1 MTIFIDC
8 YDRICMIE
16 EGADCNIL
24 LKELNEGSRTA
35 FDLLFLRYQP
45 KVLAFLKTCTGD
57 EEQAR
62 DIAQDI
68 FFNIW
73 KDRTKLSGIR
83 SFEGYLFQMAR
94 FSLYNYFD
102 HLDVVKKYV
111 EEGKKHPEGTACGP
125 EDKLKERQ
133 VRTVIAETVRKM
145 PQRRREIFVMSRYGG
160 YSNDEI
166 AERLNISKR
175 TVENHL
181 TAALSVLRHAL
192 KYLLCVI
199 APLAY
204 FIYG

>member
-1 MTIFIDC
+1 MQKDSS
-8 YDRICMIE
+8 
-16 EGADCNIL
+16 IL
-24 LKELNEGSRTA
+24 LKELSEGSKTA
-35 FDLLFLRYQP
+35 FDWLFIRYQP
-45 KVLAFLKTCTGD
+45 KVVAFLKACTGD

-73 KDRTKLSGIR
+73 KDRAKLSEVR

-94 FSLYNYFD
+94 FSVYNYYD

-111 EEGKKHPEGTACGP
+111 EEGKTRSEVTDAGP
-125 EDKLKERQ
+125 EEKLKERQ
-133 VRTVIAETVRKM
+133 IRARIAETVRSM
-145 PQRRREIFVMSRYGG
+145 PQRRREIFVMSRWGG

-181 TAALSVLRHAL
+181 TAAQSVLRRTL

-199 APLAY
+199 VPLAY

>member
-1 MTIFIDC
+1 MQKEVSIF
-8 YDRICMIE
+8 
-16 EGADCNIL
+16 
-24 LKELNEGSRTA
+24 LKELSEGSRTA
-35 FDLLFLRYQP
+35 FDWLFIRYQP
-45 KVLAFLKTCTGD
+45 KVVAFLKACTGD

-73 KDRTKLSGIR
+73 KDRTKLSGVR

-94 FSLYNYFD
+94 FSVYNYYD

-111 EEGKKHPEGTACGP
+111 EEGKKQPEGTAVGP
-125 EDKLKERQ
+125 EEKLKERQ
-133 VRTVIAETVRKM
+133 IKAIVAATVRKM
-145 PQRRREIFVMSRYGG
+145 PQRRREIFVMSRWGG
-160 YSNDEI
+160 YTNDEI
-166 AERLNISKR
+166 AARLNINKR

-181 TAALSVLRHAL
+181 TAALSALRRAL

-199 APLAY
+199 MPLAY

>member
-1 MTIFIDC
+1 MKTVEVQKDSS
-8 YDRICMIE
+8 
-16 EGADCNIL
+16 IL
-24 LKELNEGSRTA
+24 LKELSEGSRTA
-35 FDLLFLRYQP
+35 FDWLFIRYQP
-45 KVLAFLKTCTGD
+45 KVVAFLKACTGD

-73 KDRTKLSGIR
+73 KDRAKLSEVR

-94 FSLYNYFD
+94 FSVYNYYD

-111 EEGKKHPEGTACGP
+111 EEGKTRSEVTDAGP
-125 EDKLKERQ
+125 EEKLKERQ
-133 VRTVIAETVRKM
+133 IRARIAETVRSM
-145 PQRRREIFVMSRYGG
+145 PQRRREIFVMSRWGG

-181 TAALSVLRHAL
+181 TAAQSVLRRTL

-199 APLAY
+199 VPLAY

>member
-1 MTIFIDC
+1 MQKDSS
-8 YDRICMIE
+8 
-16 EGADCNIL
+16 IL
-24 LKELNEGSRTA
+24 LKELSEGSRTA
-35 FDLLFLRYQP
+35 FDWLFIRYQP
-45 KVLAFLKTCTGD
+45 KVVAFLKACTGD

-73 KDRTKLSGIR
+73 KDRAKLSEVR

-94 FSLYNYFD
+94 FSVYNYYD

-111 EEGKKHPEGTACGP
+111 EEGKTRSEVTDAGP
-125 EDKLKERQ
+125 EEKLKERQ
-133 VRTVIAETVRKM
+133 IRARIAETVRSM
-145 PQRRREIFVMSRYGG
+145 PQRRREIFVVSRWGG

-181 TAALSVLRHAL
+181 TAAQSVLRRTL

-199 APLAY
+199 VPLAY

>member
-1 MTIFIDC
+1 MQKDSS
-8 YDRICMIE
+8 
-16 EGADCNIL
+16 IL
-24 LKELNEGSRTA
+24 LKELSEGSRTA
-35 FDLLFLRYQP
+35 FDWLFIRYQP
-45 KVLAFLKTCTGD
+45 KVVAFLKACTGD

-73 KDRTKLSGIR
+73 KDCAKLSEVR

-94 FSLYNYFD
+94 FSVYNYYD

-111 EEGKKHPEGTACGP
+111 EEGKTRSEVTDAGP
-125 EDKLKERQ
+125 EEKLKERQ
-133 VRTVIAETVRKM
+133 IRARIAETVRSM
-145 PQRRREIFVMSRYGG
+145 PQRRREIFVMSRWGG

-181 TAALSVLRHAL
+181 TAAQSVLRRTL

-199 APLAY
+199 VPLAY

>member
-1 MTIFIDC
+1 MQKEVSIF
-8 YDRICMIE
+8 
-16 EGADCNIL
+16 
-24 LKELNEGSRTA
+24 LKELSEGSRTA
-35 FDLLFLRYQP
+35 FDWLFIRYQP
-45 KVLAFLKTCTGD
+45 KVVAFLKACTGD

-73 KDRTKLSGIR
+73 KDRAKLSGVR

-94 FSLYNYFD
+94 FSVYNYYD

-111 EEGKKHPEGTACGP
+111 EEGKKQPEGTAVGP
-125 EDKLKERQ
+125 EEKLNERQ
-133 VRTVIAETVRKM
+133 IKAIVAATVRKM
-145 PQRRREIFVMSRYGG
+145 PQRRREIFVMSRWGG
-160 YSNDEI
+160 YTNDEI
-166 AERLNISKR
+166 AARLNINKR

-181 TAALSVLRHAL
+181 TAALSALRRAL

-199 APLAY
+199 MPLAY

>member
-1 MTIFIDC
+1 MQKDSS
-8 YDRICMIE
+8 
-16 EGADCNIL
+16 IL
-24 LKELNEGSRTA
+24 LKELSEGSRTA
-35 FDLLFLRYQP
+35 FDWLFIRYQP
-45 KVLAFLKTCTGD
+45 KVVAFLKACTGD

-73 KDRTKLSGIR
+73 KDRAKLSEVR

-94 FSLYNYFD
+94 FSVYNYYD

-111 EEGKKHPEGTACGP
+111 EEGKTRSEVTDAGP
-125 EDKLKERQ
+125 EEKLKERQ
-133 VRTVIAETVRKM
+133 IRARIAETVRKM
-145 PQRRREIFVMSRYGG
+145 PRRRREIFIMSRWGG

-181 TAALSVLRHAL
+181 TAAQSVLRRTL

-199 APLAY
+199 VPLAY

>member
-1 MTIFIDC
+1 MQKDSS
-8 YDRICMIE
+8 
-16 EGADCNIL
+16 IL
-24 LKELNEGSRTA
+24 LKELSEGSRTA
-35 FDLLFLRYQP
+35 FDWLFIRYQP
-45 KVLAFLKTCTGD
+45 KVMAFLKACTGD

-73 KDRTKLSGIR
+73 KDRAKLSGVR

-94 FSLYNYFD
+94 FSVYNYYD

-111 EEGKKHPEGTACGP
+111 EEGKKQPEGTAVGP
-125 EDKLKERQ
+125 EEKLKERQ
-133 VRTVIAETVRKM
+133 IKAIVAATVRKM
-145 PQRRREIFVMSRYGG
+145 PQRRREIFVMSRWGG
-160 YSNDEI
+160 YTNDEI
-166 AERLNISKR
+166 AARLNINKR

-181 TAALSVLRHAL
+181 TAALSALRRAL

-199 APLAY
+199 MPLAY

>member
-1 MTIFIDC
+1 MQKEVSIF
-8 YDRICMIE
+8 
-16 EGADCNIL
+16 
-24 LKELNEGSRTA
+24 LKELSEGSRTA
-35 FDLLFLRYQP
+35 FDWLFIRYQP
-45 KVLAFLKTCTGD
+45 KVVAFLKACTGD

-73 KDRTKLSGIR
+73 KDRAKLSGVR

-94 FSLYNYFD
+94 FSVYNYYD

-111 EEGKKHPEGTACGP
+111 EEGKKQPEGTAVGP
-125 EDKLKERQ
+125 EEKLKERQ
-133 VRTVIAETVRKM
+133 IKAIVAATVRKM
-145 PQRRREIFVMSRYGG
+145 PQRRREIFVMSRWGG
-160 YSNDEI
+160 YTNDEI
-166 AERLNISKR
+166 AARLNINKR

-181 TAALSVLRHAL
+181 TAALSALRRAL

-199 APLAY
+199 MPVAY

>member
-1 MTIFIDC
+1 MQKDSS
-8 YDRICMIE
+8 
-16 EGADCNIL
+16 IL
-24 LKELNEGSRTA
+24 LKELSEGSRTA
-35 FDLLFLRYQP
+35 FDWLFIRYQP
-45 KVLAFLKTCTGD
+45 KVVAFLKACTGD

-73 KDRTKLSGIR
+73 KDRAKLSEVR

-94 FSLYNYFD
+94 FSVYNYYD

-111 EEGKKHPEGTACGP
+111 EEGKTRSEVTDAGP
-125 EDKLKERQ
+125 EEKLKERQ
-133 VRTVIAETVRKM
+133 IRARIAETVRSM
-145 PQRRREIFVMSRYGG
+145 PQRRREIFLMSRWGG

-181 TAALSVLRHAL
+181 TAAQSVLRRTL

-199 APLAY
+199 VPLAY

>member
-1 MTIFIDC
+1 MKTVEVQKDSS
-8 YDRICMIE
+8 
-16 EGADCNIL
+16 IL
-24 LKELNEGSRTA
+24 LKELSEGSKTA
-35 FDLLFLRYQP
+35 FDWLFIRYQP
-45 KVLAFLKTCTGD
+45 KVVAFLKACTGD

-73 KDRTKLSGIR
+73 KDRAKLSEVR

-94 FSLYNYFD
+94 FSVYNYYD

-111 EEGKKHPEGTACGP
+111 EEGKTRSEVTDAGP
-125 EDKLKERQ
+125 EEKLKERQ
-133 VRTVIAETVRKM
+133 IRARIAETVRSM
-145 PQRRREIFVMSRYGG
+145 PQRRREIFVMSRWGG

-181 TAALSVLRHAL
+181 TAAQSVLRRTL

-199 APLAY
+199 VPLAY

>member
-1 MTIFIDC
+1 MQKDSS
-8 YDRICMIE
+8 
-16 EGADCNIL
+16 IL
-24 LKELNEGSRTA
+24 LKELSEGSRTA
-35 FDLLFLRYQP
+35 FDWLFIRYQP
-45 KVLAFLKTCTGD
+45 KVVAFLKACTGD

-73 KDRTKLSGIR
+73 KDRAKLSEVR
-83 SFEGYLFQMAR
+83 SFEGYLFQMDR
-94 FSLYNYFD
+94 FSVYNYYD

-111 EEGKKHPEGTACGP
+111 EEGKTRSEVTDAGP
-125 EDKLKERQ
+125 EEKLKERQ
-133 VRTVIAETVRKM
+133 IRARIAETVRSM
-145 PQRRREIFVMSRYGG
+145 PQRRREIFVMSRWGG

-181 TAALSVLRHAL
+181 TAAQSVLRRTL

-199 APLAY
+199 VPLAY

>member
-1 MTIFIDC
+1 MQKDSS
-8 YDRICMIE
+8 
-16 EGADCNIL
+16 IL
-24 LKELNEGSRTA
+24 LKELSEGSRTA
-35 FDLLFLRYQP
+35 FDWLFIRYQP
-45 KVLAFLKTCTGD
+45 KVVAFLKACTGD

-73 KDRTKLSGIR
+73 KDRAKLSEVR

-94 FSLYNYFD
+94 FSVYNYYD

-111 EEGKKHPEGTACGP
+111 EEGTTRSEVTDAGP
-125 EDKLKERQ
+125 EEKLKERQ
-133 VRTVIAETVRKM
+133 IRARIAETVRSM
-145 PQRRREIFVMSRYGG
+145 PQRRREIFVMSRWGG

-181 TAALSVLRHAL
+181 TAAQSVLRRTL

-199 APLAY
+199 VPLAY

>member
-1 MTIFIDC
+1 MQKEVSIF
-8 YDRICMIE
+8 
-16 EGADCNIL
+16 
-24 LKELNEGSRTA
+24 LKELSEGSRTA
-35 FDLLFLRYQP
+35 FDWLFIRYQP
-45 KVLAFLKTCTGD
+45 KVVAFLKVCTGD

-73 KDRTKLSGIR
+73 KDRAKLSGVR

-94 FSLYNYFD
+94 FSVYNYYD

-111 EEGKKHPEGTACGP
+111 EEGKKQPEGTAVGP
-125 EDKLKERQ
+125 EEKLNERQ
-133 VRTVIAETVRKM
+133 IKAIVAATVRKM
-145 PQRRREIFVMSRYGG
+145 PQRRREIFVMSRWGG
-160 YSNDEI
+160 YTNDEI
-166 AERLNISKR
+166 AARLNINKR

-181 TAALSVLRHAL
+181 TAALSALRRAL

-199 APLAY
+199 MPLAY

>member
-1 MTIFIDC
+1 MNTVELQKGSS
-8 YDRICMIE
+8 R
-16 EGADCNIL
+16 L
-24 LKELNEGSRTA
+24 LKELSEGSRTA
-35 FDLLFLRYQP
+35 FDWLFIRYQP
-45 KVLAFLKTCTGD
+45 KVVAFLKACTGD

-73 KDRTKLSGIR
+73 KDRAKLSEVR

-94 FSLYNYFD
+94 FSVYNYYD

-111 EEGKKHPEGTACGP
+111 EEGKTRSEVTDAGP
-125 EDKLKERQ
+125 EEKLKERQ
-133 VRTVIAETVRKM
+133 IRARIAETVRSM
-145 PQRRREIFVMSRYGG
+145 PQRRREIFVMSRWGG

-181 TAALSVLRHAL
+181 TAAQSVLRRTL

-199 APLAY
+199 VPLAY

>member
-1 MTIFIDC
+1 MQKEVSIF
-8 YDRICMIE
+8 
-16 EGADCNIL
+16 
-24 LKELNEGSRTA
+24 LKELSEGSRTA
-35 FDLLFLRYQP
+35 FDWLFIRYQP
-45 KVLAFLKTCTGD
+45 KVVAFLKACTGD

-73 KDRTKLSGIR
+73 KDRAKLSGVR

-94 FSLYNYFD
+94 FSVYNYYD

-111 EEGKKHPEGTACGP
+111 EEGKKQPEGTAVGP
-125 EDKLKERQ
+125 EEKLKERQ
-133 VRTVIAETVRKM
+133 IKAIVAATVRKM
-145 PQRRREIFVMSRYGG
+145 PQRRREIFVMSRWRG
-160 YSNDEI
+160 YTNDEI
-166 AERLNISKR
+166 AARLNINKR

-181 TAALSVLRHAL
+181 TAALSALRRAL

-199 APLAY
+199 MPLAY

>member
-1 MTIFIDC
+1 MQKEVSIF
-8 YDRICMIE
+8 
-16 EGADCNIL
+16 
-24 LKELNEGSRTA
+24 LKELSEGSRTA
-35 FDLLFLRYQP
+35 FDWLFIRYQP
-45 KVLAFLKTCTGD
+45 KVVAFLKACTGD

-73 KDRTKLSGIR
+73 KDRAKLSGVR

-94 FSLYNYFD
+94 FSVYNYYD

-111 EEGKKHPEGTACGP
+111 EEGKKQPEGTAVGP
-125 EDKLKERQ
+125 EEKLKERQ
-133 VRTVIAETVRKM
+133 IKAIVAATVRKM
-145 PQRRREIFVMSRYGG
+145 PQRRREIFVMSRWGG
-160 YSNDEI
+160 YTNDEI
-166 AERLNISKR
+166 AARLNINKR

-181 TAALSVLRHAL
+181 TAALSALRRAL

-199 APLAY
+199 MPLAY